1 MKNNNSAIIRR
12 LAIKHLKANKLRN
25 AFIMSAIVL
34 ICLLFTIVFSMIQG
48 IVDVTQTEM
57 MQEAGSDF
65 HAVFEYMDDKQMELI
80 SKHPSIKEYS
90 VATTY
95 LIIKDSTVEKKY
107 MKVDDVFWKHAI
119 ISDSPYGPFSNIEFV
134 DGNFAENNADPYNE
148 LYVVFDNAYF
158 LKLKMN
164 RIVSDTGVDAKF
176 YVNNAYTAALFE
188 EPSSF
193 LPFALPLILI
203 FICGY
208 LLVYNIYHISVVNDV
223 KAYGL
228 LKTVGTTGNQLKRI
242 IFISTN
248 ILYFIALPVGLLLG
262 YLIGY
267 LALTPLLL
275 PLSGIDVV
283 MKTSP
288 FPYIFAAIFVYVTMI
303 ISIRKPQKIAGSV
316 APVVAVSY
324 TPPSAAP
331 VLSKH
336 KAGKSNI
343 RNLAWQNLLRNKGR
357 TAFSILSVTF
367 SIIIFAV
374 FFNIFSNISF
384 DAFVNKYFGG
394 DFTVNYIHPEQLF
407 PDNDARITETLI
419 DRVRSINGVTSVNG
433 IYINLFNPV
442 NDDTWG
448 ENVIEIYGM
457 PAELN
462 SILSEHRKGILSG
475 KFDLRKW
482 ESGDYVI
489 LSYYYEYGN
498 KYRAGDFIDIGNPS
512 GKQYEVLLVTDK
524 PIYWSSPLYGNKFRA
539 YIPANE
545 FTGNYLSGIED
556 AVLSKLVIAIDIDAE
571 ASVKTEL
578 ANIFPREKNFRV
590 SAKSEMLNDL
600 RKTVFFMQAAGYSMT
615 LIIALIGLINMVNTF
630 LANAFSRKIEY
641 ALLQSVGMSGK
652 QMKKV
657 LFLESGYCGVII
669 IGLSFLFGS
678 ILSKIFTEFA
688 AKNLDFLT
696 VGTNYSWIV
705 TIGIIMFAALYLLSI
720 AVQKIVT
727 RQTLVERLREAE

>member
-34 ICLLFTIVFSMIQG
+34 ICLLFTIVFSMMQG
-48 IVDVTQTEM
+48 ILDVTQTEM

-65 HAVFEYMDDKQMELI
+65 HAVFEYVDDRQIDLI

-283 MKTSP
+283 MKASP

-316 APVVAVSY
+316 APVVAVRY

-343 RNLAWQNLLRNKGR
+343 RNLAWRSLLRNKGR
-357 TAFSILSVTF
+357 TAFSISSVTF

-394 DFTVNYIHPEQLF
+394 DFTVNYIYSEQLF

-419 DRVRSINGVTSVNG
+419 DRVRSINGVTSVKG

-457 PAELN
+457 PAKLN
-462 SILSEHRKGILSG
+462 SILREHRKGILSG

-556 AVLSKLVIAIDIDAE
+556 VVLSKLVIDIDIDAE

-578 ANIFPREKNFRV
+578 ANIFPREKNFGVRT
-590 SAKSEMLNDL
+590 KSEMLNDL

-688 AKNLDFLT
+688 AKNLEFLT

-705 TIGIIMFAALYLLSI
+705 TIAIIMFAALYLLSI